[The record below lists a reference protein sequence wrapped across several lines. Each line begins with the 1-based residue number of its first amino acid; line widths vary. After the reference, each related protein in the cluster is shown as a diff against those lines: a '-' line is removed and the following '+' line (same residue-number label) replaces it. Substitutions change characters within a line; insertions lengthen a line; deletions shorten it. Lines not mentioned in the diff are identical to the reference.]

1 MGITPGIAAARIAE
15 RQPLVSV
22 QNISH
27 FFKRG
32 VTGNLLVL
40 DHVNLNLYNN
50 EIIALLGRSGSGK
63 STLLRIIS
71 GLLTPSEGKVVID
84 GSPVV

>member
-1 MGITPGIAAARIAE
+1 MGITPGIAAARTAE

-40 DHVNLNLYNN
+40 DHVDLNLVQQRDYR
-50 EIIALLGRSGSGK
+50 AARPVR
-63 STLLRIIS
+63 LR
-71 GLLTPSEGKVVID
+71 
-84 GSPVV
+84 